1 MNLVADAVRVATTI
15 AAAAMPSVTGRRHP
29 PARART
35 QQRAETAVK
44 PVRRPYPKPRPGK
57 SGGRE
62 IDDSQK
68 MNIM

>member
-1 MNLVADAVRVATTI
+1 MPYSVATTI

-35 QQRAETAVK
+35 SSA
-44 PVRRPYPKPRPGK
+44 PRPQYKSPCAALSETPLGK